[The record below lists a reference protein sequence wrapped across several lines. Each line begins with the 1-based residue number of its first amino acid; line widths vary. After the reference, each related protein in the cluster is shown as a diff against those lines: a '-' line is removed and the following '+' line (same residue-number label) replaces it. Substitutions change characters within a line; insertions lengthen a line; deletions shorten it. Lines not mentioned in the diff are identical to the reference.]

1 MCKHCEGIFGKDI
14 FIKESPSY
22 KETQPN
28 KAQIV
33 QLENDKPGIVLFKNS
48 LAQGYFDIEYCPKC
62 GRKLLGEI

>member
-1 MCKHCEGIFGKDI
+1 MCKHCEGIFGKVIDI
-14 FIKESPSY
+14 EESPDF

-28 KAQIV
+28 RAQII
-33 QLENDKPGIVLFKNS
+33 QLKNDKPGIVLYKCG